1 MEKKIIPILFFI
13 LIGTSLFGQNHI
25 RLSFSLQPS
34 WNWMNCN
41 HETVTGKTGIGG
53 FDFGLNGDFSF
64 SEDER
69 YSIASGIMISNVGGE
84 VAYQSD
90 SEIDFSGETLPGKT
104 SIKYNLRYVEVPL
117 GIKLKT
123 EQFHRISYWV
133 LFGMSGMI
141 NIDSK
146 GSSSDGN
153 LKKAVIGDEINQFNL
168 AMNIGG
174 GLDFEI
180 GSKNSLLV
188 GLVFQNGLV
197 DVTTNN
203 YFDDKTIVNS
213 MKLKLGILF

>member
-1 MEKKIIPILFFI
+1 
-13 LIGTSLFGQNHI
+13 
-25 RLSFSLQPS
+25 
-34 WNWMNCN
+34 
-41 HETVTGKTGIGG
+41 
-53 FDFGLNGDFSF
+53 
-64 SEDER
+64 
-69 YSIASGIMISNVGGE
+69 
-84 VAYQSD
+84 
-90 SEIDFSGETLPGKT
+90 
-104 SIKYNLRYVEVPL
+104 VPL